1 MVFIPLFDRIIY
13 PWLDSKGYNIQPL
26 RRMEYGM
33 FLTSV
38 AFCASTLL
46 EFSIQRQPS
55 NSISLAW
62 QIPQIT
68 IITIAEILLNVTG
81 LEFFYSHAPDNM
93 QALILA
99 VFLCMT
105 AIGDGMGALLFASVF
120 RLLNSALTMIIC
132 AVCMLLNLAFF
143 SRVARHWKPY
153 QPNDRR
159 RTENNDNE
167 DDYGVELNTIITGRE
182 IN

>member
-33 FLTSV
+33 FLTAV
-38 AFCASTLL
+38 AFFASTLL
-46 EFSIQRQPS
+46 EFSIQTQPA

-68 IITIAEILLNVTG
+68 ILTIAEIFLNVTG

-105 AIGDGMGALLFASVF
+105 AIGDGMGAVLFASVF
-120 RLLNSALTMIIC
+120 RLLNSAVTMIIC
-132 AVCMLLNLAFF
+132 AVCMLLNLALF
-143 SRVARHWKPY
+143 SRVARHWTPY
-153 QPNDRR
+153 QPNNRHR
-159 RTENNDNE
+159 LENNDN
-167 DDYGVELNTIITGRE
+167 DDDGEVELNTIITSRE